1 MHRESRLHASNGKAG
16 KNNPAVLPTR
26 LEPLTAS
33 VFVVVAIYSCLLSKL
48 TERYR
53 AFSAERI
60 YTVHPPTLS
69 FIRHRNYWE
78 HFVDCWA

>member
-16 KNNPAVLPTR
+16 KNNPAALPTR
-26 LEPLTAS
+26 LEPLMAS

-60 YTVHPPTLS
+60 YMVYPDILVYS
-69 FIRHRNYWE
+69 S
-78 HFVDCWA
+78 